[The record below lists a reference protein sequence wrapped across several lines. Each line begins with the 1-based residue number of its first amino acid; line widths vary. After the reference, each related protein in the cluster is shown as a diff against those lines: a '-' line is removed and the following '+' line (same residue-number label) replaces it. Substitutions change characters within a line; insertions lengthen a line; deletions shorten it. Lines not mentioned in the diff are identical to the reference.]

1 MAIKLRRRPHAPAA
15 PARAPTKRKR
25 ARPTPLYEKWSE
37 AAREN
42 VRDGSWSAYKRNV
55 REMVREFAA
64 VPVDGVKR
72 PRVGIVGEILVKY
85 HANAN
90 EHLVDLIE
98 SEGGEA
104 VVPDMANFLSYC
116 MFDTIYSNK
125 KLGGPLLPRLGGRD
139 SRLAARERAK
149 APIAEAIRG
158 TRFGEAHGIKELAK
172 LGSSIVSQS
181 NQGGEG
187 WLLSAEMI
195 SLIES
200 GVKNVLCVQ
209 PFACLPKPHH
219 RQGRSQRAETPLRG
233 REHPPARLR
242 RKRQHHEP
250 AQQDKAPHGDRES
263 IKKQFHT
270 GGALSS
276 PGKPPPFYLRRLQ
289 NRSAAPLH
297 SSALKAAR
305 SLSPFHLPFASR
317 AASRIISPS
326 TQKLRK
332 TSERGRAV
340 MDYAA
345 FVSYVL
351 LMVFAPGAN
360 TITAMSGASRG
371 GFMGAMPFCAG
382 LFLGTFVIECAA
394 ALFCSFLY
402 GFIPQIRPA
411 MDAPVRRLHS
421 VDCVERLALGRRAR
435 ARRRRRVPRRNSDA
449 VPQRR
454 RHPLRRHIL
463 LSLHTPPSRRRARHS
478 LLRLC
483 DSRSRLRQRLLLGRL
498 RRRARKIL
506 PLPPPYAQRRDG
518 PPPGMVRPLA
528 AGGPRALK
536 ADVKRFFMLY

>member
-1 MAIKLRRRPHAPAA
+1 M
-15 PARAPTKRKR
+15 KRKR
-25 ARPTPLYEKWSE
+25 GAADALYEKWSE

-116 MFDTIYSNK
+116 MFDTIYSHQ
-125 KLGGPLLPRLGGRD
+125 KLGGRLLPRIGGETAVW
-139 SRLAARERAK
+139 LLERAK

-200 GVKNVLCVQ
+200 GVKKRPLR
-209 PFACLPKPHH
+209 PALRLPAEPHH
-219 RQGRSQRAETPLRG
+219 RQRRRQRDQTPLRR

-250 AQQDKAPHGDRES
+250 AQQNKAPHGHRKS
-263 IKKQFHT
+263 IKKRFTQ

-276 PGKPPPFYLRRLQ
+276 PGKPPPFLLRH
-289 NRSAAPLH
+289 APH
-297 SSALKAAR
+297 A
-305 SLSPFHLPFASR
+305 HVQ
-317 AASRIISPS
+317 
-326 TQKLRK
+326 T
-332 TSERGRAV
+332 
-340 MDYAA
+340 
-345 FVSYVL
+345 
-351 LMVFAPGAN
+351 
-360 TITAMSGASRG
+360 
-371 GFMGAMPFCAG
+371 
-382 LFLGTFVIECAA
+382 
-394 ALFCSFLY
+394 
-402 GFIPQIRPA
+402 
-411 MDAPVRRLHS
+411 
-421 VDCVERLALGRRAR
+421 
-435 ARRRRRVPRRNSDA
+435 
-449 VPQRR
+449 
-454 RHPLRRHIL
+454 HPL
-463 LSLHTPPSRRRARHS
+463 SSS
-478 LLRLC
+478 VY
-483 DSRSRLRQRLLLGRL
+483 Q
-498 RRRARKIL
+498 
-506 PLPPPYAQRRDG
+506 Y
-518 PPPGMVRPLA
+518 M
-528 AGGPRALK
+528 
-536 ADVKRFFMLY
+536 